1 MYKFINFQNKEVILE
16 KSFSEQFISIPRVG
30 EGFRLNGSMIRIMD
44 VEYILSKSNYL
55 SYDQVIFTVEVFKAE
70 TN

>member
-30 EGFRLNGSMIRIMD
+30 EGFRLNGAIVRIMD
-44 VEYILSKSNYL
+44 VEYVFSKSNYL
-55 SYDQVIFTVEVFKAE
+55 AYDQVIFTVEVFKAE

>member
-30 EGFRLNGSMIRIMD
+30 EGFRLNGAIVRIMD
-44 VEYILSKSNYL
+44 VEYVFSKSSSL
-55 SYDQVIFTVEVFKAE
+55 VYDQVIFTVEVFKAE